1 MRNYENN
8 IHFSKTEITIL
19 SEIINDYI
27 KSEQDCKNPQRISN
41 LTRINALGRLYKK
54 INEKHYINKG
64 WGNLDWNYIFDKW
77 KIDLIRINRDK
88 LLEIQSKHIVRSEYK
103 DIHHLNAY
111 EKLKIELPDE
121 KIRKQ
126 NEGISH

>member
-27 KSEQDCKNPQRISN
+27 KSEQDCKDPQRISN

-88 LLEIQSKHIVRSEYK
+88 LLEIQSKHIVRSKYK
-103 DIHHLNAY
+103 DIHHLNSY

-121 KIRKQ
+121 KLRKQ
-126 NEGISH
+126 NESLSI

>member
-8 IHFSKTEITIL
+8 IHLSRTEITIL
-19 SEIINDYI
+19 TEIISDYI
-27 KSEQDCKNPQRISN
+27 KNDIDCKDPQRISN

-54 INEKHYINKG
+54 INEKHYMNKG
-64 WGNLDWNYIFDKW
+64 WGNLDWDYIFNKW
-77 KIDLIRINRDK
+77 KIDLIRANRDK
-88 LLEIQSKHIVRSEYK
+88 LLQIQSKHIVRSEYK

-111 EKLKIELPDE
+111 EKLKIELSDE

-126 NEGISH
+126 NESLSI